1 MASATVKPVVVGI
14 DGSDQSTHAALWAA
28 DEAAG
33 LGVSLR
39 LVYVVRTD
47 LTGTLSADE
56 YRVALTHAKSAVHD
70 VRDRIEAVQPAV
82 PVVIQ
87 IAQGSP
93 AGVLL
98 AESPDAAMI
107 CVGSSGIGRLGQA
120 MLGSTAATLAGRASC
135 SVAIIRSPD
144 HVATEE
150 NQIKWVMVPVNIF
163 SDNDDVIDAAIDQAR
178 LLRRPVLTV
187 GVWHPGFGA
196 SQHDD
201 LERLVAQWQERYP
214 DVHIHPVANGT
225 RMSRFLNAHPDL
237 SGVVVIDESNADEV
251 AAIIGAGHRSHSD
264 DIERA
269 VLVARNY
276 ADDRWASP
284 PSSAPVE
291 SSKPLRTSS

>member
-1 MASATVKPVVVGI
+1 MTSATAKPVVVGI
-14 DGSDQSTHAALWAA
+14 DGSEQSTGAALWAA
-28 DEAAG
+28 EEAAG
-33 LGVSLR
+33 RGVRLR

-47 LTGTLSADE
+47 LRGTLSAEE
-56 YRVALTHAKSAVHD
+56 YRVALTQTKSEVHD
-70 VRDRIEAVQPAV
+70 VRRRIEAKHPAV
-82 PVVIQ
+82 TVDVE

-98 AESPDAAMI
+98 AESSDAAMI

-120 MLGSTAATLAGRASC
+120 MLGSTAATLAEHASC

-150 NQIKWVMVPVNIF
+150 NQITWVMVPVTIF
-163 SDNDDVIDAAIDQAR
+163 RENDDVIDAAVDQAR
-178 LLRRPVLTV
+178 LRGRPVLTV

-201 LERLVAQWQERYP
+201 LERMVAGWQKRYP

-225 RMSRFLNAHPDL
+225 RISRFLNTHPDL
-237 SGVVVIDESNADEV
+237 SGLVVIDESAAEDV
-251 AAIIGAGHRSHSD
+251 ASIIGAGHRSQSGD
-264 DIERA
+264 TERG

-276 ADDRWASP
+276 ADDRRISPLTAS
-284 PSSAPVE
+284 PVE
-291 SSKPLRTSS
+291 SSNPLRTRL